1 MKFNKNPENIKNMF
15 NLISEKYDFVNNLM
29 SLGTQYKIKKDC
41 VKRLGIKSMDNIL
54 DLCCGTGD
62 FCEIIKKEH
71 PNAEILGADFSENML
86 EIAREKNPC
95 ISYVQC
101 DAVNLPFKDN
111 SFDVVI
117 VGFGLRNI
125 LNAEKAVEE
134 IYRVLKPNG
143 KFLHLDFGKKNIFS
157 KIFDIL
163 TVFLS
168 RIFSENF
175 LAYEYLIRSKNEFP
189 NPEDLIKDFE
199 KKGFKYLYRQDYIF
213 GVISSQ
219 VMKK

>member
-1 MKFNKNPENIKNMF
+1 M
-15 NLISEKYDFVNNLM
+15 
-29 SLGTQYKIKKDC
+29 
-41 VKRLGIKSMDNIL
+41 
-54 DLCCGTGD
+54 
-62 FCEIIKKEH
+62 
-71 PNAEILGADFSENML
+71 GADFSENML